1 MEQTVII
8 KDETLANLVAKA
20 EKVIGRKL
28 ETMEYAMME
37 YAVEEIRLGVADLKA
52 GN

>member
-1 MEQTVII
+1 MEQTVIT
-8 KDETLANLVAKA
+8 KDQTLAILVAKA

-37 YAVEEIRLGVADLKA
+37 FAVEEIRLGVAELQ
-52 GN
+52 

>member
-1 MEQTVII
+1 MNQSVIT
-8 KDETLANLVAKA
+8 KDQTLAILVAKA

-37 YAVEEIRLGVADLKA
+37 FAVEEIRLGVAEL
-52 GN
+52 N

>member
-1 MEQTVII
+1 MKQTVIT
-8 KDETLANLVAKA
+8 KDQTLAILVAKA

-37 YAVEEIRLGVADLKA
+37 FAVEEIRLGVAELQ
-52 GN
+52 